1 MINDYMSYCDM
12 GPILSVIVVWIIAC
26 DAFAPVQLRPIR
38 AHRLATTIESEAVG
52 SDIDAKTIFLDTLD
66 RPYDLNEHGENR
78 SNLLNALVDSGAGLS
93 NPGSTESFASVA
105 PGVWR
110 VVYAPHM
117 TTIAGLFHGELSV
130 QVSWN
135 LFVKYQHC
143 IVQWICPNLYMAV
156 PFPPMKWSMIYE
168 RMVR

>member
-1 MINDYMSYCDM
+1 M
-12 GPILSVIVVWIIAC
+12 GSILSVIVVWIIAC

-38 AHRLATTIESEAVG
+38 VHRLAATIKAEAVG
-52 SDIDAKTIFLDTLD
+52 SDINAKTSFLDSLD

-78 SNLLNALVDSGAGLS
+78 SNLLNALVDSGDGLS

-117 TTIAGLFHGELSV
+117 TTIAGLFRGELSV

-135 LFVKYQHC
+135 LYIPILHC
-143 IVQWICPNLYMAV
+143 TTDL
-156 PFPPMKWSMIYE
+156 S
-168 RMVR
+168 